1 MAFFNTT
8 KNGKPKENSLFV
20 EKYRPTK
27 LVDYVG
33 NEQLKVTVG
42 RFIKDNDIP
51 HLLLYGKAGTGKT
64 TLAKL
69 LIKEIDCDYL
79 IVNASDENGIDVI
92 RNKIK
97 TFAVSVAL
105 KSVKIILLD
114 EADFLTV
121 QAQSTLRNLM
131 EAYSKHCRFILTC
144 NYIEKISDPIRSRCQ
159 EFQIT
164 PPSKKEV
171 EVRVAGILDSE
182 KIKYDVKD
190 ITPII
195 DAYYPDIRKIIG
207 TVQLNSSSGELKV
220 DEEKLANSDVGYRLI
235 KILKGAGSS
244 ENKYKKIRRI
254 IEDSRIQDFRE
265 LYTYLFEN
273 VDEYGENKTLSI
285 IAILGDG
292 QYKESMVVD
301 KKLQFIVTILNIL
314 EL

>member
-1 MAFFNTT
+1 MAFFNTS

-33 NEQLKVTVG
+33 NVDLKDTVG
-42 RFIKDNDIP
+42 QFIKNSDIP

-97 TFAVSVAL
+97 TFAVSAGF
-105 KSVKIILLD
+105 KSLKIILLD
-114 EADFLTV
+114 EADYLTV
-121 QAQSTLRNLM
+121 AAQATLRNLM

-144 NYIEKISDPIRSRCQ
+144 NYIEKISDPIRSRCH
-159 EFQIT
+159 EFQII

-171 EVRVAGILDSE
+171 EVRVVHVLDSE

-195 DAYYPDIRKIIG
+195 DVYYPDIRKIIN
-207 TVQLNSSSGELKV
+207 TVQSNSSSGELKV
-220 DEEKLANSDVGYRLI
+220 DEEKLANSDAGYLI
-235 KILKGAGSS
+235 VEILKGAGSS

-254 IEDSRIQDFRE
+254 IEDSRIQDYRG

-273 VDEYGENKTLSI
+273 VDEYGKNKTLSI
-285 IAILGDG
+285 IRLLADG
-292 QYKESMVVD
+292 QYKESMIVD